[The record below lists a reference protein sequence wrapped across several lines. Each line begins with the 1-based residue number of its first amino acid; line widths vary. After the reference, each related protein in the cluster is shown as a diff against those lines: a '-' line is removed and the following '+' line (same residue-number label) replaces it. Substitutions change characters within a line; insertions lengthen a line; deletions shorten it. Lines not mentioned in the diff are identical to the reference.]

1 MFSFSSTNVAKMIQK
16 LDLVNKCHDYV

>member
-16 LDLVNKCHDYV
+16 LDPVNKCHDYV